1 VIFEGRGAG
10 VRVGA
15 NVLDSTDAAAGDS
28 VTSVSPL
35 GVKLRG
41 IRNGYD
47 GGSLARSPSVYDVGA
62 PAAARRRSVSA
73 ITLSIRQP
81 ASRPAPSP
89 APLFIRCRVVI
100 NPFLRQIAA
109 ARLIAL
115 RPHPELTGGLLQ
127 PPPQQQNAARMRM
140 WDISSPVYY
149 CPSPKK
155 TPSRTSALVPNPL
168 LYFTQFMAYLFFA
181 NYNILCV
188 PTEVTPNFISI

>member
-1 VIFEGRGAG
+1 MATTAGR
-10 VRVGA
+10 
-15 NVLDSTDAAAGDS
+15 
-28 VTSVSPL
+28 
-35 GVKLRG
+35 
-41 IRNGYD
+41 
-47 GGSLARSPSVYDVGA
+47 SLARSPSVYDVGA
-62 PAAARRRSVSA
+62 PAAAAAARRRSVSA

-109 ARLIAL
+109 DRLIAL

-149 CPSPKK
+149 CPSPKN
-155 TPSRTSALVPNPL
+155 TIADICPRA
-168 LYFTQFMAYLFFA
+168 
-181 NYNILCV
+181 
-188 PTEVTPNFISI
+188 

>member
-15 NVLDSTDAAAGDS
+15 NVLDSTEAAAGAS

-62 PAAARRRSVSA
+62 PAAAARRRSVSA

-155 TPSRTSALVPNPL
+155 HHRGHLPSCLT
-168 LYFTQFMAYLFFA
+168 LYFTLRNSWLTYFSPITIYYASQLK
-181 NYNILCV
+181 
-188 PTEVTPNFISI
+188 